1 MCGIGA
7 LSRATPSSLADGA
20 LSLRLMAMGL
30 EERGRDATGFAFTT
44 RDVPH
49 PHYWKDDMP
58 ASMCVWGAPL
68 PNLIRTAIVHTRFG
82 TKGKA
87 SNPCN
92 NHPIILPGISL
103 VHNGIVTNDDEIFGM
118 LNCKRVAEVDTE
130 AVAALLA
137 YGPETFGT
145 DDPAELLELVEGD
158 AALAWINSADS
169 SVLHL
174 ARLLD
179 RPLVLA
185 WTRKGDLLAA
195 STHTALR
202 FAAMDATIVD
212 TRAVAEGT
220 YLQVRAGQIID
231 ERPILL
237 PERKYKSSYTPG
249 ATVTTYTATGK
260 TTVSLP
266 AKSREQETREAL
278 GKSLNQ
284 LRRERRDEK
293 RRKSERGTGGEL
305 IAIGA
310 GSPTR
315 TFKSELEASADD
327 WQAQERADLVAK
339 WDRLMEVD

>member
-1 MCGIGA
+1 
-7 LSRATPSSLADGA
+7 
-20 LSLRLMAMGL
+20 
-30 EERGRDATGFAFTT
+30 
-44 RDVPH
+44 
-49 PHYWKDDMP
+49 
-58 ASMCVWGAPL
+58 
-68 PNLIRTAIVHTRFG
+68 
-82 TKGKA
+82 
-87 SNPCN
+87 
-92 NHPIILPGISL
+92 
-103 VHNGIVTNDDEIFGM
+103 
-118 LNCKRVAEVDTE
+118 
-130 AVAALLA
+130 
-137 YGPETFGT
+137 
-145 DDPAELLELVEGD
+145 
-158 AALAWINSADS
+158 
-169 SVLHL
+169 
-174 ARLLD
+174 
-179 RPLVLA
+179 
-185 WTRKGDLLAA
+185 
-195 STHTALR
+195 
-202 FAAMDATIVD
+202 MDATIVD

>member
-1 MCGIGA
+1 

-30 EERGRDATGFAFTT
+30 EERGQDATGFAFTT

-58 ASMCVWGAPL
+58 ASGCVWGAPL
-68 PNLIRTAIVHTRFG
+68 PNLIRTAIVHTRFA
-82 TKGKA
+82 TKGRPT
-87 SNPCN
+87 NPRN

-103 VHNGIVTNDDEIFGM
+103 VHNGIVTNDDELFGY
-118 LNCKRVAEVDTE
+118 LNCERKGEVDTE

-137 YGPETFGT
+137 YGNDTFGT
-145 DDPAELLELVEGD
+145 SDPTELLELVEGD

-174 ARLLD
+174 ARLRD
-179 RPLVLA
+179 RPLILA

-195 STHTALR
+195 STHAAIR

-220 YLQVRAGQIID
+220 YLQVRAGVIID
-231 ERPILL
+231 ERPIHL
-237 PERKYKSSYTPG
+237 PERKYKSAYTPG

-260 TTVSLP
+260 TTVSVP
-266 AKSREQETREAL
+266 VKSREQETSEAL

-293 RRKSERGTGGEL
+293 RRKSQRGAGGEL
-305 IAIGA
+305 IAIGS
-310 GSPTR
+310 GSPAR
-315 TFKSELEASADD
+315 SFRSELEQS
-327 WQAQERADLVAK
+327 ERDDLVAK

>member
-1 MCGIGA
+1 
-7 LSRATPSSLADGA
+7 
-20 LSLRLMAMGL
+20 MGL
-30 EERGRDATGFAFTT
+30 EERGQDATGFAFTT

-58 ASMCVWGAPL
+58 ASGCVWGAPL
-68 PNLIRTAIVHTRFG
+68 PNLIRTAIVHTRFA
-82 TKGKA
+82 TKGRPT
-87 SNPCN
+87 NPRN

-103 VHNGIVTNDDEIFGM
+103 VHNGIVTNDDELFGY
-118 LNCKRVAEVDTE
+118 LNCERKGEVDTE

-137 YGPETFGT
+137 YGNDTFGT
-145 DDPAELLELVEGD
+145 SDPTELLELVEGD

-174 ARLLD
+174 ARLRD
-179 RPLVLA
+179 RPLILA

-195 STHTALR
+195 STHAAIR